1 MQREACF
8 QGVRTALRS
17 ASLGGKSDFGA
28 TFPWGSLSMGELSL
42 YNTGMVR
49 QTWVWEFDISL
60 YYTVKATSVQKRS
73 LVSFLVRQSQK
84 IRYQE
89 YLHILTLRPRVS
101 RFILI
106 TMPVMIH
113 PKDTNI
119 QRVVGFC
126 RSKICHVLRLRFS
139 IFEVF
144 SDDKNNF
151 F

>member
-1 MQREACF
+1 MEPRFRGEVSVW
-8 QGVRTALRS
+8 GNSHSTTPVW
-17 ASLGGKSDFGA
+17 SDKHGFGN
-28 TFPWGSLSMGELSL
+28 S
-42 YNTGMVR
+42 
-49 QTWVWEFDISL
+49 ISL

-151 F
+151 FI